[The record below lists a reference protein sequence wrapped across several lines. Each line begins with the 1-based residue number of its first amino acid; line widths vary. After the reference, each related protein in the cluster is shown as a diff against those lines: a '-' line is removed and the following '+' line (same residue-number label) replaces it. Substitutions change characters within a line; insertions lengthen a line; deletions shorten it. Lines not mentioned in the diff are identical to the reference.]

1 MAKNKVA
8 VIAGAGVGFSASV
21 ARQLKERGYALALA
35 SRTPDRHRD
44 VADDLGARSY
54 ACDVSEEAAVAD
66 LFRQV
71 DADLGPPGFV
81 MFNASA
87 RAKGPFA
94 ELDPAA
100 VKNSLLVSAYGGF
113 LVARAAAERMLAA
126 GEGNILLTGASASV
140 KGYPQSAPFA
150 MGKFALRGMAQSMA
164 RELHP
169 KGIHVLH
176 VVIDGAIY
184 AESRKDW
191 FDKPDAMLDPD
202 AIATASLAAFDQPRS
217 TWSWEIALRPWVE
230 TF

>member
-1 MAKNKVA
+1 MASKVA
-8 VIAGAGVGFSASV
+8 VIAGAGAGFSASV
-21 ARQLKERGYALALA
+21 ARQLKDRGYALALA
-35 SRTPDRHRD
+35 SRTPERHAD
-44 VADDLGARSY
+44 VGAALGARFY
-54 ACDVSEEAAVAD
+54 PCEVSDEASVAN
-66 LFRQV
+66 LFAAV

-87 RAKGPFA
+87 RSKGPFA
-94 ELDPAA
+94 ELDPAE
-100 VKNSLLVSAYGGF
+100 VKRSLLVSAYGGF
-113 LVARAAAERMLAA
+113 LVARAAAERMLPA
-126 GEGNILLTGASASV
+126 GEGRILLTGASASV
-140 KGYPQSAPFA
+140 KGYPLSAPFA

-202 AIATASLAAFDQPRS
+202 AVATACLAAFDQPRS
-217 TWSWEIALRPWVE
+217 AWSWEIELRPWVE